1 MRVLVTGGAGF
12 IGSHLCETLLNFGY
26 EVLCID
32 NLLTGSLENIQ
43 PFLQNSRFRF
53 IQHDIIQKLEIVEP
67 LDQIFNLAC
76 PASPVDYQKL
86 PLETLFASA
95 YGTRNVLDLALQHR
109 AVFLHTSTSEVYGD
123 PLEHPQKESYFG
135 NVNCIG
141 PRSCYDE
148 GKRFAESL
156 IMNYAKQYGLTIKIV
171 RVFNTYGPRMR
182 NIDGRVISNFITQ
195 ALDNQPVTIYGDG
208 YQTRSF
214 CYISDM
220 VEGIMKMMETSDFSG
235 PVNLGNP
242 EEISILSLAQLILS
256 LTKSKSEILYQ
267 PSSHD
272 DPQVRRPD
280 ITLARE
286 RLGFMPKI
294 CLEKGLQLT
303 INSFKKSK

>member
-1 MRVLVTGGAGF
+1 MRILVTGGAGF
-12 IGSHLCETLLNFGY
+12 IGSHLCEILLERGH
-26 EVLCID
+26 EVFCVD
-32 NLLTGSLENIQ
+32 NLLTGSLDNIQ
-43 PFLQNSRFRF
+43 PFLQNPRFRF
-53 IQHDIIQKLEIVEP
+53 IQHDITQKLEITEP

-95 YGTRNVLDLALQHR
+95 YGTKNILDLAVQHK
-109 AVFLHTSTSEVYGD
+109 ALFLHTSTSEVYGD
-123 PLEHPQKESYFG
+123 PLEHPQKENYFG

-156 IMNYAKQYGLTIKIV
+156 IMNYAKPYGLSVKVV
-171 RVFNTYGPRMR
+171 RVFNTYGPKMR
-182 NIDGRVISNFITQ
+182 QNDGRVISNFITQ
-195 ALDNQPVTIYGDG
+195 SLSNQPLTIYGDG

-220 VEGIMKMMETSDFSG
+220 MDGIMKMMEMPDFSG

-242 EEISILSLAQLILS
+242 EEISILSLTQLILS

-267 PSSHD
+267 PFSHD

-280 ITLARE
+280 ISLARE
-286 RLGFMPKI
+286 KFGFTPKI
-294 CLEKGLQLT
+294 TLQKGLQLT
-303 INSFKKSK
+303 INSFKKR